1 MDCVVNDLYENNKYV
16 VLIFYLFY
24 VKLRVIY
31 LLCLVILKGESFLRL
46 IKGNRANSQQVQLL
60 IIK

>member
-1 MDCVVNDLYENNKYV
+1 M
-16 VLIFYLFY
+16 FY